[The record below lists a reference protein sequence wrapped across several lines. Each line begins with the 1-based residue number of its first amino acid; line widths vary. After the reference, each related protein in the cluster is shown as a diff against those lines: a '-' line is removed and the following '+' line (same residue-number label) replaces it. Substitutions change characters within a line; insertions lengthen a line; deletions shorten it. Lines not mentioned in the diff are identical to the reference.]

1 MQDYDALVI
10 GAGMGGLSAAAYLV
24 KEGKKVLL
32 LERHNVPG
40 GYASS
45 FTRGRF
51 EFEVS
56 LHELSGL
63 GSDMDKGPLWRI
75 LNEYDV
81 ARRVEFIRI
90 PEFYRS
96 VFPDLDITIP
106 VGRSNFEEV
115 MAARFPG
122 SAEEIKRFSAL
133 MFQFADEALRANR
146 AGMKMVARQPDE
158 FPALLAN
165 FGKTLAQVLNPMV
178 SDEKARAVLGQAWG
192 YYTLPPSKLS
202 FLIYALGTASYLRFG
217 PAHIKG
223 KSQALSQAFVDAI
236 EEKGGQVRLNQGVSR
251 ILVDGGKVR
260 GVVTDDGTEVLAPI
274 IICNANPV
282 SVCLDL
288 IGRDQIPSWYLRRL
302 GAWTPGASTF
312 NVYCGV
318 DCDYRELGLRNHETF
333 VNVNYDLDA
342 HGAMARADIGIEIPE
357 AAVTAYNAV
366 DEDFS
371 PPGTANIVIT
381 TISYSEPWLKLP
393 PGEYLEAKQQVAENL
408 VRLAERVAPGLR
420 DHLEVVEAATPL
432 TNARYANTFGG
443 SIIGFDENFQGT
455 ALQRI
460 PSRGPLEGLYFSGAY
475 VNIGGGYEPVIA
487 SGWLAGK
494 DAVEDM
500 EAGCRA
506 PAVMEKIRSQLEEQA
521 GSAPEVT
528 DSWTQRGREILALWH
543 PSRVALRVAE
553 VIDETPTTR
562 TLRLE
567 AAAGDLPFF
576 RAGQYVNLF
585 VEIDGVLTSRP
596 FSIASAPGKPYWDL
610 TIRRM
615 PGGFVSHYLLDRV
628 KSGDVFESTG
638 PNGSFHYEPLTD
650 TDELVFLAGGS
661 GITPFASIIRDAVAK
676 GSPLRLHLLYGSRL
690 PDDIILKDELDAL
703 AATHENLRVDYVIS
717 EPPAGWDGLCGLLDA
732 HTIGKLVGDVA
743 GKTFFLC
750 GPQALYSLC
759 TESLERL
766 GVPGRLIRR
775 EAYGPPADATQEPD
789 WPGVS
794 PDAVFQVTE
803 ERSGRT
809 APARAGEPLMGSLER
824 AGIVVPAICRSG
836 ECNACRT
843 RLVSGQVFAPARVHA
858 RWVDAHAGYIHPCM
872 SFPLSD
878 LHIRI

>member
-1 MQDYDALVI
+1 
-10 GAGMGGLSAAAYLV
+10 MGGLSAAAFLA
-24 KEGKKVLL
+24 KEGKNVLL

-63 GSDMDKGPLWRI
+63 GSDQDKGPLWRI

-106 VGRSNFEEV
+106 VGRQNFEDV
-115 MAARFPG
+115 MAAQFPA

-146 AGMKMVARQPDE
+146 AGMKMVMQQPDE
-158 FPALLAN
+158 FPVLLAN
-165 FGKTLAQVLNPMV
+165 FGKTLADVLNPMV
-178 SDEKARAVLGQAWG
+178 GDEKARAVLGQAWG

-236 EEKGGQVRLNQGVSR
+236 EDQGGEVRLNSGVSR
-251 ILVDGGKVR
+251 ILVSGGKVR
-260 GVVTDDGTEVLAPI
+260 GVVTDDGAEILSPY

-288 IGRDQIPSWYLRRL
+288 IGRDELPSWYLKRL
-302 GAWTPGASTF
+302 GAGTPGASTI

-333 VNVNYDLDA
+333 VNTSYDLDA
-342 HGAMARADIGIEIPE
+342 HGAMTRADIGAAAPE

-366 DEDFS
+366 DPDFS

-381 TISYSEPWLKLP
+381 TISYSEPWLRLP
-393 PGEYLEAKQQVAENL
+393 HERYLEAKQQVADDL
-408 VRLAERVAPGLR
+408 IRLAERVAPGLR
-420 DHLEVVEAATPL
+420 NHLEVVEVATPL
-432 TNARYANTFGG
+432 TNARYANTYGG

-487 SGWLAGK
+487 SGWMAGK
-494 DAVEDM
+494 DVVEDM
-500 EAGCRA
+500 GAGGRQ
-506 PAVMEKIRSQLEEQA
+506 PEVMDKVRSQLEEQA
-521 GSAPEVT
+521 GDAPEVQDT
-528 DSWTQRGREILALWH
+528 WTPPGRDILAHWH
-543 PSRVALRVAE
+543 PSRVALKVTD
-553 VIDETPTTR
+553 VIEETASAK
-562 TLRLE
+562 TLRLS
-567 AAAGDLPFF
+567 AAAGELPYF

-585 VEIDGVLTSRP
+585 VEIGGVLTSRP
-596 FSIASAPGKPYWDL
+596 FSIASAPGAPYWDL
-610 TIRRM
+610 TVRSM
-615 PGGFVSHYLLDRV
+615 PGGFVSNFLLDSI
-628 KSGDVFESTG
+628 KTGDVLESTG
-638 PNGSFHYEPLTD
+638 PNGSFYYEPLMD
-650 TDELVFLAGGS
+650 TGELVFLAGGS
-661 GITPFASIIRDAVAK
+661 GITPFASIIREVAAA
-676 GSPLRLHLLYGSRL
+676 GLPLELHLVYGSRI
-690 PDDIILKDELDAL
+690 PSDVIFKDELDGL
-703 AATHENLRVDYVIS
+703 ASAHPNIRVDYVIS
-717 EPPAGWDGLCGLLDA
+717 EPPADWDGLCGLLDA
-732 HTIGKLVGDVA
+732 ETIKNLVGNVS

-750 GPQALYSLC
+750 GPQALYALC
-759 TESLERL
+759 QESLERL

-775 EAYGPPADATQEPD
+775 EAYGPPADVTREPD
-789 WPGVS
+789 WPGVAT
-794 PDAVFQVTE
+794 DAVFEVME

-809 APARAGEPLMGSLER
+809 AQARAGEPLMNSLER
-824 AGIVVPAICRSG
+824 AGIVIPAICRSG

-843 RLVSGQVFAPARVHA
+843 RLLAGQVFAPARVQA

-872 SFPLSD
+872 SFPLTD
-878 LHIRI
+878 LRIRI

>member
-1 MQDYDALVI
+1 
-10 GAGMGGLSAAAYLV
+10 MGGLSAAAFLA
-24 KEGKKVLL
+24 KEGRKVLL

-63 GSDMDKGPLWRI
+63 GSDQDKGPLWRI

-96 VFPDLDITIP
+96 VFPDIDITIP
-106 VGRSNFEEV
+106 VGRSNFEDV
-115 MAARFPG
+115 MAAQFPS
-122 SAEEIKRFSAL
+122 SADEIKQFSAL

-146 AGMKMVARQPDE
+146 AGMKMVMKQPDE

-236 EEKGGQVRLNQGVSR
+236 EDKGGEVRLNCGVSR
-251 ILVDGGKVR
+251 ILVSDGKVR
-260 GVVTDDGTEVLAPI
+260 GVVTDAGEEIASPYV
-274 IICNANPV
+274 ICNANPV
-282 SVCLDL
+282 TVCLDL
-288 IGRDQIPSWYLRRL
+288 IGRDEVPDWYLRRM
-302 GAWTPGASTF
+302 GAGTPGASTI
-312 NVYCGV
+312 NVYCGL

-333 VNVNYDLDA
+333 VNTNYDLDA
-342 HGAMARADIGIEIPE
+342 HGAMTRADIGTEIPE

-366 DEDFS
+366 DDDFS
-371 PPGTANIVIT
+371 PPGTANVVIT
-381 TISYSEPWLKLP
+381 TISYSEPWLRLA
-393 PGEYLEAKQQVAENL
+393 PGKYLEAKQRAGENL
-408 VRLAERVAPGLR
+408 IQLAERVAPGIR
-420 DHLEVVEAATPL
+420 GHLEVLEVATPL

-455 ALQRI
+455 ALARI
-460 PSRGPLEGLYFSGAY
+460 PARGPLEGLYFSGAY

-487 SGWLAGK
+487 SGWMAGK
-494 DAVEDM
+494 DVVEDM
-500 EAGCRA
+500 EAGGRK
-506 PAVMEKIRSQLEEQA
+506 PEVMDKIRGQLEEQTGTA
-521 GSAPEVT
+521 TEIQDT
-528 DSWTQRGREILALWH
+528 WTKPGLDILAHWH
-543 PSRVALRVAE
+543 PSRVSLCVAE
-553 VIDETPTTR
+553 IKEETASTK

-596 FSIASAPGKPYWDL
+596 FSIASAPGSPYWDL

-615 PGGFVSHYLLDRV
+615 PGGFVSHFLLDRV
-628 KSGDVFESTG
+628 KVGDVLESTG
-638 PNGSFHYEPLTD
+638 PNGSFYHEPLID
-650 TDELVFLAGGS
+650 TGDLVFLAGGS
-661 GITPFASIIRDAVAK
+661 GITPFASIMREAAGKPDLSI
-676 GSPLRLHLLYGSRL
+676 HLLYGSRQ
-690 PDDIILKDELDAL
+690 PDDIIFRDELDAL
-703 AATHENLRVDYVIS
+703 AAANANILVDYVIS
-717 EPPAGWDGLCGLLDA
+717 EPPTGWDGLCGLLDA
-732 HTIGKLVGDVA
+732 DVIGKLVGDVT
-743 GKTFFLC
+743 GKTFFMC

-759 TESLERL
+759 QDSLARL
-766 GVPGRLIRR
+766 GVPGRLARR
-775 EAYGPPADATQEPD
+775 EAYGPPADITEEPG
-789 WPGVS
+789 WPGIS
-794 PDAVFQVTE
+794 PDAVFEVVE
-803 ERSGRT
+803 ELSGKS
-809 APARAGEPLMGSLER
+809 APARAGEPLMNSLER

-843 RLVSGQVFAPARVHA
+843 RLLAGRVFAPPRVQA
-858 RWVDAHAGYIHPCM
+858 RWVDEHAGYIHPCM
-872 SFPLSD
+872 SFPLED
-878 LHIRI
+878 LRIRI